1 MRALAQQ
8 LGEDVDEVL
17 KRIREAQD
25 ELRSEGQAHGRS
37 GGQRRAIR
45 APDRVRAYSENR
57 WRHGDFD
64 VRRDLLEAGRE
75 GRGEL
80 PQEPRQDADHGFQAS
95 GGAGASDG
103 GTDPVRSSSGTIPP
117 QTRYLTFLREPV
129 DRLLSHYHRH
139 VHRPDISPEDRR
151 DLERR
156 GKPTAASIEEALEMG
171 LPQLSNVAT
180 RLLCSDPAPPA
191 DLPDSALEEAKS
203 NLTRFAFV
211 GIQERF
217 DESIV
222 LLQRTLALDL
232 VPSADRH
239 VSVERPAVDEI
250 PDERRALIIERMSE
264 AANEEFQAGVR
275 DARDWLDRELPVG
288 STKSLEAVVAAAED
302 AGISFATFRR
312 ARRLLGAQKGLDHE
326 GQRTLTRPEASVAPG
341 N

>member
-25 ELRSEGQAHGRS
+25 ELRSEGQAHGRPVVNGERS
-37 GGQRRAIR
+37 EPLIAFVHIPKTAGGT
-45 APDRVRAYSENR
+45 VTSM
-57 WRHGDFD
+57 F
-64 VRRDLLEAGRE
+64 AGTFSR
-75 GRGEL
+75 
-80 PQEPRQDADHGFQAS
+80 PAVK
-95 GGAGASDG
+95 GAGNYL
-103 GTDPVRSSSGTIPP
+103 RSPDKTRTTVSRPRVARARVTVGPIPYGLLRGTIPP